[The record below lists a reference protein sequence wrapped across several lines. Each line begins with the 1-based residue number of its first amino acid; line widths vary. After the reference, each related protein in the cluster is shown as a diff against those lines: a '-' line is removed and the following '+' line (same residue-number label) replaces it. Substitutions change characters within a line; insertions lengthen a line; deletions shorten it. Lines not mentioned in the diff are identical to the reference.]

1 MYTNIANNLEIFTIQ
16 IPETIVPIPSNSD
29 YSVGFIRRYFC
40 QRANDENGN
49 VFEISEETHDE
60 LKTNPF
66 WKVGDVKW
74 RISGPLDVVYK
85 NDGGIDDMGVRT
97 SNKAAIS
104 LAVSSIKNI
113 SLYLPNI
120 LQFYK

>member
-1 MYTNIANNLEIFTIQ
+1 MYKDIANNLELFTVQ
-16 IPETIVPIPSNSD
+16 IPQTIVPTPTNSD

-49 VFEISEETHDE
+49 VFEISEETYGD
-60 LKTNPF
+60 LKANPF
-66 WKVGDVKW
+66 WKVGDIKW
-74 RISGPLDVVYK
+74 RISGPLDTVFK
-85 NDGGIDDMGVRT
+85 NDGRIDDMGVRT
-97 SNKAAIS
+97 SNRAAMS
-104 LAVSSIKNI
+104 LAVKDIKNI

>member
-1 MYTNIANNLEIFTIQ
+1 MYTNVANNLGIFTVQ
-16 IPETIVPIPSNSD
+16 IPNTIVPTPTTSD
-29 YSVGFIRRYFC
+29 YSAGFIRRYFC
-40 QRANDENGN
+40 QRANDTAGN
-49 VFEISEETHDE
+49 VFEIDEDTHSS

-66 WKVGDVKW
+66 WKVTDIKW
-74 RISGPLDVVYK
+74 RITGPLDIVLK
-85 NDGGIDDMGVRT
+85 GNGEIDDIGVRA

-104 LAVSSIKNI
+104 LAVVNITNI

>member
-1 MYTNIANNLEIFTIQ
+1 MYKDIANNLELFSVQ
-16 IPETIVPIPSNSD
+16 IPQTIVPIPNNSD

-49 VFEISEETHDE
+49 VFEIDEETHDD
-60 LKTNPF
+60 LKTNAF
-66 WKVGDVKW
+66 WKVTDIKW
-74 RISGPLDVVYK
+74 RITGPLDVIYK
-85 NDGGIDDMGVRT
+85 ADGEIDDMGVRT
-97 SNKAAIS
+97 SNKAAIA
-104 LAVSSIKNI
+104 LGTKDIKNI